1 MAIKTVRRYFL
12 RKSQELD
19 RRWLPSLAG
28 AYRAKQDATPGT
40 PLPAMFPLFAPLA
53 AARYTTKEDLDGATL
68 EELMTFVELNRR
80 DAQAVLD
87 ATAALV

>member
-28 AYRAKQDATPGT
+28 AYRAKQDATSGT
-40 PLPAMFPLFAPLA
+40 PLPATFPFYDRLA
-53 AARYTTKEDLDGATL
+53 ATRYTTREDLDGATL
-68 EELMTFVELNRR
+68 EELMTFVGLNRR
-80 DAQAVLD
+80 EAQAVLD
-87 ATAALV
+87 GLPTG

>member
-28 AYRAKQDATPGT
+28 AYRAKQDGVPGI
-40 PLPAMFPLFAPLA
+40 PLPAEFPLAMQLA
-53 AARYTTKEDLDGATL
+53 AVRYTTKEDLDGATL
-68 EELMTFVELNRR
+68 EELMTFVGLNRR

-87 ATAALV
+87 ATAALT